1 MENHLAKNPKLHLA
15 IISLLGWFAL
25 IAQLYIN
32 LQNKEIPTGEILIR
46 YFSYF
51 TILTNIIVAV
61 CCTSL
66 LFSNKSKL
74 STFFAKTGNFTAIA
88 VYILIVGM
96 IYNAILRSTWH
107 PEGLQ
112 RIVDELLHVVVP
124 LYYLIIWIFFVPKA
138 KLKIRG
144 VALWLIYPLVYF
156 IFVLIRGNFSGYYP
170 YPFLNVTRFGINP
183 ILINAVAIMAVF
195 ILVSVILIAI
205 GNALYKKN
213 EAFYKDSKIH
223 KQS

>member
-1 MENHLAKNPKLHLA
+1 MENPLAKNPKLHLA
-15 IISLLGWFAL
+15 VISILGWFAL
-25 IAQLYIN
+25 ATQFYIN
-32 LQNKEIPTGEILIR
+32 LQNKDISSAEIVIR
-46 YFSYF
+46 YFSFF
-51 TILTNIIVAV
+51 TILTNLMVAV

-66 LFSNKSKL
+66 LFSNKDKL
-74 STFFAKTGNFTAIA
+74 SAFFAKTGNFTAIT

-96 IYNAILRSTWH
+96 VYNVILRSTWH

-138 KLKIRG
+138 MLKIRG

-156 IFVLIRGNFSGYYP
+156 TFILIRGNFSGYYP
-170 YPFLNVTRFGINP
+170 YPFLNVTKFGINQ
-183 ILINAVAIMAVF
+183 ILTNAVAIMAVF
-195 ILVSVILIAI
+195 ILVSIVLIAI

-213 EAFYKDSKIH
+213 EDFYKASKIH